1 MLACVTHFFIVLF
14 LNDGKGIMCS
24 SHEVFADPST
34 LSHSASSAIICYKLC
49 RRKGL
54 GVAGGGK

>member
-34 LSHSASSAIICYKLC
+34 LSHSICYKLC
-49 RRKGL
+49 KRKGL
-54 GVAGGGK
+54 GAGGGK